1 MDWAIAKDKY
11 VGKPLKS
18 AGKFYASVD
27 RITNAPMCVIMDACL
42 CMKKATNAMQC
53 LKQGIDYLSIF

>member
-18 AGKFYASVD
+18 AGKFSCQGGQNYKC
-27 RITNAPMCVIMDACL
+27 TNVCHNG
-42 CMKKATNAMQC
+42 CMFVHEEGRLQMPCNA
-53 LKQGIDYLSIF
+53 